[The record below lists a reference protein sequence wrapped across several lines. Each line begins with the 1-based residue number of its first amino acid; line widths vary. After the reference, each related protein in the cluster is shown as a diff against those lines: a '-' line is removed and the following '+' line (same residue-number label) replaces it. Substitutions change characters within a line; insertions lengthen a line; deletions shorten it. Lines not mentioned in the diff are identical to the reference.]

1 MEFTKFAETLK
12 PIIGGSYS
20 THVFTRTL
28 FESIIT
34 DDGLLQIEDISEN
47 TFKAYYNG
55 QTNITKIAK
64 RVLPHIEPEQFVLYL
79 NSFPEATTQRLCDA
93 FQTHIEDI
101 NMYNASEKIA
111 YLLEEILKIAAA
123 QKRKSTPRSAKK
135 ECDRTPHDIFNEKVL
150 TSGRAIADVGS
161 KTLSNL
167 VSPTTS
173 TDTLD
178 ENNLSPTDSAF
189 LERFKSQVEPLLT
202 YCIDHDPSG
211 EGTKLSLADEIDEF
225 LQSWNYDVRRI
236 QNSCFR
242 KLVIDTMNVLGDYTY
257 YISDKF
263 LRWIPDTDILWFRN
277 ESIEEGNQLRE
288 VLRPETIKKRT
299 EMRDIYVRLYPIPED
314 NTDINALE
322 IPSEQT
328 TNESPYSLADNLL
341 LQEFTT
347 DYDEIMLSLIGEN
360 YAMALIDRTLPCR
373 IKDLYDNKW
382 ISKADTFANPTLK
395 SYVFGLL
402 GELNTISNSFLDD
415 RSDTSLLGS
424 SRTKIRNLYVKLH
437 PQQFAEAF
445 PYDAFIDDWHDGE
458 YY

>member
-34 DDGLLQIEDISEN
+34 DDGLLQIKDISEN
-47 TFKAYYNG
+47 TFKAYFNG
-55 QTNITKIAK
+55 QTKITKIAK
-64 RVLPHIEPEQFVLYL
+64 RVLPHIEPEQFISYL
-79 NSFPEATTQRLCDA
+79 EGFPEATTQRLCDA

-101 NMYNASEKIA
+101 NLYNAEEKIA
-111 YLLEEILKIAAA
+111 YLLEEILTTAAA
-123 QKRKSTPRSAKK
+123 QKRKSTPKSTKK
-135 ECDRTPHDIFNEKVL
+135 ENDKTQHDILN
-150 TSGRAIADVGS
+150 
-161 KTLSNL
+161 
-167 VSPTTS
+167 
-173 TDTLD
+173 

-189 LERFKSQVEPLLT
+189 LERFKNQVEPLLT
-202 YCIDHDPSG
+202 YCINHDPSG
-211 EGTKLSLADEIDEF
+211 EGTKLSLTDEIDEF
-225 LQSWNYDVRRI
+225 LQSWKYDVRKI
-236 QNSCFR
+236 QDACFR
-242 KLVIDTMNVLGDYTY
+242 KLVFDTMKVLEDYTY

-263 LRWIPDTDILWFRN
+263 LRWIPDTDILLFRN

-299 EMRDIYVRLYPIPED
+299 EMKDIYVRLYPIPED
-314 NTDINALE
+314 NTDINSLE

-328 TNESPYSLADNLL
+328 TNESPYPLADNIL

-347 DYDEIMLSLIGEN
+347 DYDEIMLTLIGEN
-360 YAMALIDRTLPCR
+360 YAMSLIDMTLPCR

-382 ISKADTFANPTLK
+382 ISKVDTFANPILK

-402 GELNTISNSFLDD
+402 GELNAISKSFLDG
-415 RSDTSLLGS
+415 SSATPLLGS

-458 YY
+458 SY